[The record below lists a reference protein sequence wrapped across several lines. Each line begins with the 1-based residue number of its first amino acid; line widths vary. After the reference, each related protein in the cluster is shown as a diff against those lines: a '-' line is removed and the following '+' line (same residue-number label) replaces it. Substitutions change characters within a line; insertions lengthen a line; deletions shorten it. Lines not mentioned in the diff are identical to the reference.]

1 MKTTSALLACLSIA
15 ITMLSGCSN
24 IQSIKDTTTQ
34 SSAMSRDSD
43 SYIRDAQKNTG
54 SNDDNVTVHND
65 GFYVPLIPIARQKLE
80 PAALKCPFGYNPH
93 DAVRLDMVAKRIT
106 DTCHLAVRI
115 SADAQQVLSS
125 GRGQRGGSN
134 GNSGGSQ
141 PGSVPPP
148 PVAAL
153 TGGNGQFPLG
163 SAQGGVSA
171 QNNTV
176 SISYSGELHGFLDA
190 VTGQLGLSWRYDDE
204 GKVVTIFYVESKTYS
219 IDAIASD
226 TSVVSSVMAGA
237 NSAAGASGGGG
248 GSGGGSSGG
257 ISGAS
262 TSTSTSDVTTKSST
276 SSDIKAS
283 VDALLTPGVG
293 TASPISASTGT
304 ITVTDTPEV
313 LDRISAML
321 DQFNARLTKQMRFN
335 VMILSFTGTNEADA
349 GVNWTALYTN
359 LLRNY
364 SIGLASNYTAQST
377 SSTATINI
385 LQSSTHFSGSQA
397 IINAL
402 NAQGHATIKTE
413 TPVSTLNLQSAS
425 VQVAENQFYLASSS
439 VTGGTT
445 TGSASQSAL
454 QPGSFTVGYNLSLL
468 PYALQDGKNILLQFN
483 VNISSLKQ
491 LRKITSDGSSLEAPD
506 INLRLIQQK
515 VRLKVGQTLIL
526 SGFQQNSLSVN
537 RQGTGL
543 PGVFN
548 YVFGGGAN
556 TNNTKETLVVLITPT
571 TLD

>member
-1 MKTTSALLACLSIA
+1 MKAYSALAAGLVAVLV
-15 ITMLSGCSN
+15 TMLSGCSN
-24 IQSIKDTTTQ
+24 IQSVKDTTTQ
-34 SSAMSRDSD
+34 SAAMSRESD
-43 SYIRDAQKNTG
+43 NYIRAAQQN
-54 SNDDNVTVHND
+54 SASRDDNVTVHPD
-65 GFYVPLIPIARQKLE
+65 GFYVPLAPIAREKVE
-80 PAALKCPFGYNPH
+80 PEALKCAFGYNPH
-93 DAVRLDMVAKRIT
+93 EAVRLDMVAKRVT
-106 DTCHLAVRI
+106 DTCHVAVRI
-115 SADAQQVLSS
+115 SPDAQQELS
-125 GRGQRGGSN
+125 GARGQLGS
-134 GNSGGSQ
+134 GNNAGASQ

-153 TGGNGQFPLG
+153 TGGGQLPIG

-176 SISYSGELHGFLDA
+176 SISYDGDLRGFLDT
-190 VTGQLGLSWRYDDE
+190 VTGQLGLSWRYDDTD
-204 GKVVTIFYVESKTYS
+204 KVATIFYVESKTFN

-226 TSVVSSVMAGA
+226 TNVVSSVMAGA
-237 NSAAGASGGGG
+237 NTAAGASGGSG
-248 GSGGGSSGG
+248 GSSGGSSGG
-257 ISGAS
+257 ISGTSSS
-262 TSTSTSDVTTKSST
+262 TSTSGVTTKSST
-276 SSDIKAS
+276 SADIKAS

-304 ITVTDTPEV
+304 ITVTDTPQT
-313 LDRISAML
+313 LDRVGAML

-335 VMILSFTGTNEADA
+335 VVIVSFTGTNEADA

-364 SIGLASNYTAQST
+364 SIGLASKYTAQPT

-385 LQSSTHFSGSQA
+385 LQSSTHFSGTQA

-413 TPVSTLNLQSAS
+413 TPVSTLNLQSAT

-454 QPGSFTVGYNLSLL
+454 TPGSFTVGYNLSLL
-468 PYALQDGKNILLQFN
+468 PYALQDGKRILLQFN

-491 LRKITSDGSSLEAPD
+491 LRTITSEGSSLEAPD
-506 INLRLIQQK
+506 INERIIQQK
-515 VRLKVGQTLIL
+515 VRLEVGQTLVL

-543 PGVFN
+543 PGIFN
-548 YVFGGGAN
+548 YMFGGGAN